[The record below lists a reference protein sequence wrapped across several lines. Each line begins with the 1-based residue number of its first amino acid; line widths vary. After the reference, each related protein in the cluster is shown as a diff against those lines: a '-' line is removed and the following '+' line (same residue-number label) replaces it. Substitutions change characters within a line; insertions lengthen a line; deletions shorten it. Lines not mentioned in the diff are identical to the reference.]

1 MFEHTYEQEIA
12 SVLITNYNRKRLA
25 CGNDK
30 KYYHAIGILFQF
42 LLKQLNINISVIYK
56 DNSIQLIT
64 KSNLL
69 DSDKSNKIH
78 DLSPKIT
85 ENLNLHELRVVK
97 FLQTIS
103 FLKNLEEQNYIIILN
118 CKDKQEHPEPEIY
131 DSYEITDPNLVVFIN
146 RLRGSRIIPTTA
158 LIEISA
164 YEFKTVE
171 KRQYEK
177 QVKLSED
184 AISEARK
191 ANVIAADSNNLAKI
205 ANELAENANCAAI
218 LVALFTFLISFG
230 IAVFI
235 PSSLTQKTIHE
246 IGREIHLNVEKE
258 TIPNININHY
268 HEKIDTT
275 KYGKIQNEKP

>member
-1 MFEHTYEQEIA
+1 MFEHRYEKEIA
-12 SVLITNYNRKRLA
+12 SEIINSYNRKRVA

-30 KYYHAIGILFQF
+30 KFYHSIGILFRI
-42 LLKQLNINISVIYK
+42 LLKQLGINIDIIYK
-56 DNSIQLIT
+56 DKSIQLIT

-69 DSDKSNKIH
+69 DIDNSEEVH

-85 ENLNLHELRVVK
+85 EDLNLHELRVVK

-103 FLKNLEEQNYIIILN
+103 FLKTLEDQNYIIVLN
-118 CKDKQEHPEPEIY
+118 CEDNPETQKPEVY
-131 DSYEITDPNLVVFIN
+131 DSYAITDPDMVIFVN

-164 YEFKTVE
+164 YDFKTVE
-171 KRQYEK
+171 KRQYEE
-177 QVKLSED
+177 QVKFNEE

-191 ANVIAADSNNLAKI
+191 ANLIAKKSNKLAKRGNCTAISI
-205 ANELAENANCAAI
+205 AICSFI
-218 LVALFTFLISFG
+218 LTIGV
-230 IAVFI
+230 AVFI

-246 IGREIHLNVEKE
+246 IGREIYLNVEKE
-258 TIPNININHY
+258 TIPNIQINNY

-275 KYGKIQNEKP
+275 KYGKAENEKR

>member
-1 MFEHTYEQEIA
+1 MFEHTYEKEIA

-42 LLKQLNINISVIYK
+42 LLKQLKINISVIYK
-56 DNSIQLIT
+56 DHSIQLIT

-69 DSDKSNKIH
+69 DSDKFNEIH

-118 CKDKQEHPEPEIY
+118 CKDKQENHEPEIH
-131 DSYEITDPNLVVFIN
+131 DSYEITDPDLVVFIN

-164 YEFKTVE
+164 YEFETVE
-171 KRQYEK
+171 KRQYDK

-191 ANVIAADSNNLAKI
+191 ANVIAADSNIVAK
-205 ANELAENANCAAI
+205 NANRTTI
-218 LVALFTFLISFG
+218 LIALFTFSISIG

-235 PSSLTQKTIHE
+235 PSSLTKKTIHE